1 MNTLIEESEK
11 YLIHSYNRYPVA
23 MDHGEDVYLVDTEGK
38 KYFDFGAGIAV
49 CALGYSDEEFK
60 NALKAQIDKATHFSN
75 YFYSEPLMQA
85 AKCLAEATG
94 MDKVFMA
101 NSGTEANEG
110 ALKLA
115 RKYAIMQGHEER
127 HEVISMNK
135 AFHGRSMGAL
145 SVTGTEKYR
154 APFAPLISGVHFADY
169 NDLDSVKNYINDKTY
184 AIIVEAVQG
193 EGGIYPADKEF
204 LQGIRDLCTEHDI
217 MMICDEVQ
225 CGMGRTG
232 KMFAYQQYGIQPDI
246 VTMAKGIGNGIV
258 VGAFAAKTD
267 VAKALVPGDHG
278 TTFGGN
284 PLASA
289 AVVAVNHIFKEK
301 NILENVN
308 RVGEYLG
315 KKLDEIAAGSK
326 VAKEARGMGLM
337 RGLECDAPVGEICA
351 KALDKGLLLLTAGT
365 NVIRFVPPLVIKE
378 EHVDQMAEILTEVL
392 KEFE

>member
-38 KYFDFGAGIAV
+38 KYLDFGAGIAV

-193 EGGIYPADKEF
+193 EGGIYPAD
-204 LQGIRDLCTEHDI
+204 DI

-232 KMFAYQQYGIQPDI
+232 KMFAYQQYGIRPDI

-315 KKLDEIAAGSK
+315 KKLDEIA
-326 VAKEARGMGLM
+326 
-337 RGLECDAPVGEICA
+337 PVGEICA